1 MIRML
6 KIARREYL
14 SYLRTP
20 GFWISLCVAPLFLA
34 FAVLGGPKLVE
45 STAPPPRLAVVDLT
59 HSGFEA
65 ALKPALAGDPP
76 LAELAP
82 PPPEAAAATTPAQA
96 APPLRRALAGRADG
110 RAEEGLDLAV
120 VISGRPDAARVDMWT
135 RDPTGSPLTPVIQGA
150 IAEHMHAIRLAAA
163 GLSPE
168 LLRTVTASQP
178 ELRSF
183 SPHARSGQVSFR
195 DKAPG
200 LVAFGLA
207 FVLWMAVM
215 TGAGIL
221 LNSVIEEKSGRILE
235 VLMSCASIP
244 EILAGKILGVAALSG
259 TVLAV
264 WGAMALA
271 LIGKSSPQLI
281 GGVVEALMG
290 RGLIV
295 WFALFFAC
303 GYLMY
308 AAMFAAIG
316 AFCETTRE
324 AQTLLGPLMLVMSVP
339 MLFLS
344 VAQQRP
350 DAPVIVW
357 LSWLPPFTPF
367 LMVARIAS
375 GLSLWQAAGGLAV
388 MAATAAVIVWLCGR
402 AFRAGALSGGG
413 GRLSLRRLVGAAVG
427 PAAEE

>member
-20 GFWISLCVAPLFLA
+20 GFWISLCVAPLFLG

-59 HSGFEA
+59 RSGFEA
-65 ALKPALAGDPP
+65 ALRPALAGDPP
-76 LAELAP
+76 LAEIVAP
-82 PPPEAAAATTPAQA
+82 PPAAASATTPTEAAA
-96 APPLRRALAGRADG
+96 PLRRTLTARPGD
-110 RAEEGLDLAV
+110 GLDLAV
-120 VISGRPDAARVDMWT
+120 VISGRPDAARVDLWT
-135 RDPTGSPLTPVIQGA
+135 RDPTGSPLSPVIQGA
-150 IAEHMHAIRLAAA
+150 VAERMHANRLAAA
-163 GLSPE
+163 GLPAD

-178 ELRSF
+178 QLRSF
-183 SPHARSGQVSFR
+183 SPHARSGEVSFR
-195 DKAPG
+195 DKAPA

-207 FVLWMAVM
+207 FVLWMAVV

-259 TVLAV
+259 TVLAM
-264 WGAMALA
+264 WGVMALA
-271 LIGKSSPQLI
+271 LTAKSSPHLVGAI
-281 GGVVEALMG
+281 AEALMG

-308 AAMFAAIG
+308 ASMFAAIG

-344 VAQQRP
+344 VAQERP
-350 DAPVIVW
+350 NAPVIVW

-367 LMVARIAS
+367 LMVARIAN
-375 GLSLWQAAGGLAV
+375 GLPLWQAAAGLV
-388 MAATAAVIVWLCGR
+388 LMAATAALIVWLCGR

-413 GRLSLRRLVGAAVG
+413 KLNLRRLVGAAVG
-427 PAAEE
+427 RGAEG

>member
-20 GFWISLCVAPLFLA
+20 GFWISLCVAPLFLG
-34 FAVLGGPKLVE
+34 FAVLGGPKLVA

-59 HSGFEA
+59 RSGFES
-65 ALKPALAGDPP
+65 ALRPALAGAPP
-76 LAELAP
+76 LAEMTAP
-82 PPPEAAAATTPAQA
+82 PPAAAAAATPAQA
-96 APPLRRALAGRADG
+96 AAPLRRALTGRQDD
-110 RAEEGLDLAV
+110 GLDVAV
-120 VISGRPDAARVDMWT
+120 VISGRPDTPRVDVWT
-135 RDPTGSPLTPVIQGA
+135 RDPTGSSLTAVIQGA
-150 IAEHMHAIRLAAA
+150 VAERMHANRLAAA
-163 GLSPE
+163 GLPPD
-168 LLRTVTASQP
+168 LLRTVAASQP
-178 ELRSF
+178 QLRSF
-183 SPHARSGQVSFR
+183 SPHAHTGEVSFR
-195 DKAPG
+195 DRAPS

-207 FVLWMAVM
+207 FVLWMVVV

-259 TVLAV
+259 TVLAM
-264 WGAMALA
+264 WGVMALA
-271 LIGKSSPQLI
+271 LIGRNSPEMV
-281 GGVVEALMG
+281 GGVAEALMG

-308 AAMFAAIG
+308 ASMFAAIG

-344 VAQQRP
+344 VAQERP

-375 GLSLWQAAGGLAV
+375 GMPLWQAAGGLV
-388 MAATAAVIVWLCGR
+388 LMAATAALIVWLCGR

-413 GRLSLRRLVGAAVG
+413 KLNLRRLLGAAFG
-427 PAAEE
+427 RTAEG

>member
-1 MIRML
+1 MIRVL

-20 GFWISLCVAPLFLA
+20 GFWISLCVAPLFLG
-34 FAVLGGPKLVE
+34 FALLGGPKLVE

-65 ALKPALAGDPP
+65 ALQPALAGEPP
-76 LAELAP
+76 LAEIVAP
-82 PPPEAAAATTPAQA
+82 PAAAAQA
-96 APPLRRALAGRADG
+96 ATPDQAAAPLRQALTGDRDAADD
-110 RAEEGLDLAV
+110 GLDLAV
-120 VISGRPDAARVDMWT
+120 VISGRPDAARVDLWT
-135 RDPTGSPLTPVIQGA
+135 RDPTGSTLSPVIEGA
-150 IAEHMHAIRLAAA
+150 IAERMHAIRLAAA
-163 GLSPE
+163 GLPPD
-168 LLRTVTASQP
+168 LLRTVNAAQP
-178 ELRSF
+178 MVRSF
-183 SPHARSGQVSFR
+183 SPHAHAGEVSFR

-200 LVAFGLA
+200 MVAFGLA
-207 FVLWMAVM
+207 FVLWMVVV

-259 TVLAV
+259 TVLLV
-264 WGAMALA
+264 WGAMALG
-271 LIGKSSPQLI
+271 LIGKGSPHLI
-281 GGVVEALMG
+281 GGVAEALMG

-308 AAMFAAIG
+308 ASMFAAIG

-375 GLSLWQAAGGLAV
+375 GLPLWQAACGLV
-388 MAATAAVIVWLCGR
+388 LMAATAALIVWLCGR

-413 GRLSLRRLVGAAVG
+413 GRLSLRRLVGAAIG
-427 PAAEE
+427 RAEG